1 MKKELQIPEDKKI
14 INTKE
19 LQKLGFSYYKI
30 NKFVEEGKLN
40 RLNKS
45 NYENCNFNGEVSDL
59 IYVYAY
65 APTGVI
71 CLMSAAVY
79 YGLSNYRP
87 DSIDV
92 AIPRKKNITTLPDWP
107 TFNLYYFQKERYETG
122 ILEQWTGENRFKI
135 YDIEK
140 TVVDIIYYRNK
151 IGIEET
157 KEILTKYLKKE
168 DRNINKLYRYAERL
182 KCSDVLKTYLEVLI

>member
-1 MKKELQIPEDKKI
+1 MKQEVQIPAGKKI
-14 INTKE
+14 ININE
-19 LQKLGFSYYKI
+19 LKKMGLSYYKI
-30 NKFVEEGKLN
+30 NQAVEAGKLTK
-40 RLNKS
+40 LNKS
-45 NYENCNFNGEVSDL
+45 NYENCEFSGEVSDFV
-59 IYVYAY
+59 YVYAY

-79 YGLSNYRP
+79 YGLSNYWP

-92 AIPRKKNITTLPDWP
+92 AVPKKKNITTLPDWP
-107 TFNLYYFQKERYETG
+107 TLSLYYFERDRYETG
-122 ILEQWTGENRFKI
+122 ILELRTGEHKFKI

-157 KEILTKYLKKE
+157 KEILTKYLKRE
-168 DRNINKLYRYAERL
+168 DRNINKLYRYAELL
-182 KCSDVLKTYLEVLI
+182 KCNDILKTYLEVLI

>member
-1 MKKELQIPEDKKI
+1 MKLEMQIPAGKKI
-14 INTKE
+14 INIKE
-19 LQKLGFSYYKI
+19 LKNIGFSYYQI
-30 NKFVEEGKLN
+30 NKAVEAGKLTK
-40 RLNKS
+40 LNKS
-45 NYENCNFNGEVSDL
+45 NYENCDFNGEVSDF

-79 YGLSNYRP
+79 YGLSNYWP

-92 AIPRKKNITTLPDWP
+92 AVPKKKNITTLPDWP
-107 TFNLYYFQKERYETG
+107 TFNLYYFESDRYETG
-122 ILEQWTGENRFKI
+122 ILERWTGENRFKI

-157 KEILTKYLKKE
+157 KEILTKYLKRE
-168 DRNINKLYRYAERL
+168 DRNINKLYRYAELL

>member
-1 MKKELQIPEDKKI
+1 MPEDKKI

-92 AIPRKKNITTLPDWP
+92 ALPRKKNITTLPDWP